1 MRLFAGRVVGIGVG
15 IGAELDAWRDVSCD
29 AVMLCWK
36 GGIGVALDAGRV
48 VGCGM
53 IRVIVWECV
62 GDIFGEVDLK
72 ILHIV
77 AKNSSRHF

>member
-1 MRLFAGRVVGIGVG
+1 M
-15 IGAELDAWRDVSCD
+15 LDAGRDVSCY
-29 AVMLCWK
+29 AV
-36 GGIGVALDAGRV
+36 LDVWRV

-53 IRVIVWECV
+53 IRVIAWGCV
-62 GDIFGEVDLK
+62 GDIFGEVNLK

>member
-1 MRLFAGRVVGIGVG
+1 M
-15 IGAELDAWRDVSCD
+15 LDAGRDVSCD
-29 AVMLCWK
+29 AV
-36 GGIGVALDAGRV
+36 LDVWRV
-48 VGCGM
+48 VVCGM
-53 IRVIVWECV
+53 IRVIVWEYV

>member
-1 MRLFAGRVVGIGVG
+1 M
-15 IGAELDAWRDVSCD
+15 LDVW
-29 AVMLCWK
+29 
-36 GGIGVALDAGRV
+36 RV
-48 VGCGM
+48 VGCG
-53 IRVIVWECV
+53 RFEAIVWECV

>member
-1 MRLFAGRVVGIGVG
+1 M
-15 IGAELDAWRDVSCD
+15 SCD
-29 AVMLCWK
+29 AVLDVW
-36 GGIGVALDAGRV
+36 GVVECERFG
-48 VGCGM
+48 
-53 IRVIVWECV
+53 VIVWECV

>member
-1 MRLFAGRVVGIGVG
+1 M
-15 IGAELDAWRDVSCD
+15 SCD
-29 AVMLCWK
+29 AV
-36 GGIGVALDAGRV
+36 LDVWRGRV
-48 VGCGM
+48 VCGM
-53 IRVIVWECV
+53 IRVIVWEYV

>member
-1 MRLFAGRVVGIGVG
+1 MG
-15 IGAELDAWRDVSCD
+15 IGAALDAGRDVSCD
-29 AVMLCWK
+29 AV
-36 GGIGVALDAGRV
+36 LDVWRV
-48 VGCGM
+48 VGCG
-53 IRVIVWECV
+53 RFGTIVWECV

>member
-1 MRLFAGRVVGIGVG
+1 M
-15 IGAELDAWRDVSCD
+15 LDAGRDVSCD
-29 AVMLCWK
+29 AV
-36 GGIGVALDAGRV
+36 LDAGRDVSCDAVLDVWRV
-48 VGCGM
+48 VVCGM

>member
-1 MRLFAGRVVGIGVG
+1 M
-15 IGAELDAWRDVSCD
+15 LDAGRDVSCD
-29 AVMLCWK
+29 AV
-36 GGIGVALDAGRV
+36 LDVWRV
-48 VGCGM
+48 VVCGM

-72 ILHIV
+72 ILHIA

>member
-1 MRLFAGRVVGIGVG
+1 M
-15 IGAELDAWRDVSCD
+15 LDVW
-29 AVMLCWK
+29 
-36 GGIGVALDAGRV
+36 RV
-48 VGCGM
+48 VGCERLG
-53 IRVIVWECV
+53 VIVWGCI